1 MDAEQQVR
9 VPSKPRSNRGMT
21 IALVG
26 LVEIALIALIV
37 VVLLGERVAAVADLV
52 EQVPG
57 GRLAVAGVAL
67 VLLLIAALAMTIL
80 VSD

>member
-1 MDAEQQVR
+1 METEQQQSAPV
-9 VPSKPRSNRGMT
+9 KPRSSRGRR

-37 VVLLGERVAAVADLV
+37 VVALGRRVAAVADIV
-52 EQVPG
+52 EQIPG

-67 VLLLIAALAMTIL
+67 VLLLVAALAMTIL

>member
-1 MDAEQQVR
+1 M
-9 VPSKPRSNRGMT
+9 
-21 IALVG
+21 VG
-26 LVEIALIALIV
+26 LVEIALIALIIV
-37 VVLLGERVAAVADLV
+37 VALGRRVAAVSDLV

-57 GRLAVAGVAL
+57 GRLAIAGGAL

>member
-1 MDAEQQVR
+1 M
-9 VPSKPRSNRGMT
+9 
-21 IALVG
+21 VG

-37 VVLLGERVAAVADLV
+37 VVALGRRVAAVADLV

-67 VLLLIAALAMTIL
+67 VLLLVAALAMTIL

>member
-1 MDAEQQVR
+1 MDTEQQLAAAG
-9 VPSKPRSNRGMT
+9 KPRSNRSTT
-21 IALVG
+21 IAMVG

-37 VVLLGERVAAVADLV
+37 VVALGRRIAAVADMV

-80 VSD
+80 VSN

>member
-1 MDAEQQVR
+1 MDTEQQL
-9 VPSKPRSNRGMT
+9 PAAGKSRSNRGTT
-21 IALVG
+21 IAMVG

-37 VVLLGERVAAVADLV
+37 VVALGRRVAAVADLV

-67 VLLLIAALAMTIL
+67 VLLLVAALAMTIL

>member
-1 MDAEQQVR
+1 MNTEQQQSA
-9 VPSKPRSNRGMT
+9 PGKPRSNRTTT

-26 LVEIALIALIV
+26 LAEIALIALIV
-37 VVLLGERVAAVADLV
+37 VVLLGERVATVADVV

-57 GRLAVAGVAL
+57 GRLAVAGVTL
-67 VLLLIAALAMTIL
+67 VLLLVAALAMTIL